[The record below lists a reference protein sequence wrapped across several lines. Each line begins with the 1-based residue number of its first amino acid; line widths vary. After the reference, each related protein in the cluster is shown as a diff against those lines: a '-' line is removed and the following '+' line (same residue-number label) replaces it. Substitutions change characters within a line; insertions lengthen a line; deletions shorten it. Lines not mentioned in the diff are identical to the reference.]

1 MSFPRELSAQLK
13 KVVSRGH
20 KLLEL
25 TDRTECFMIHPN
37 VKLKL
42 KYTGLSRSLWQES
55 AKNMNRR
62 DYKNVIAMNLY
73 CFERGLFFFFF
84 EAEHSETQSFL
95 SKYGIKDRGI
105 FQGAEH

>member
-1 MSFPRELSAQLK
+1 MSFLRELSAPLK

-25 TDRTECFMIHPN
+25 TDRTEYFMIHPN

-73 CFERGLFFFFF
+73 CFERGMFFFFF

>member
-25 TDRTECFMIHPN
+25 TDRTEYFMIHPN

-73 CFERGLFFFFF
+73 CFERGLFFFLSRTFGN
-84 EAEHSETQSFL
+84 TQSFL